1 MNDNADV
8 PNPMLRS
15 HVTDH
20 SFVLT
25 LRKTHIRVLC
35 QIAHGTRS
43 LGQRNFDGV
52 DHFVPAVHG
61 LQRRGLCAHKHH
73 PNFIG
78 KMEGGGPTDLLSNYY
93 RLTRAGWA
101 VFDLLV
107 EAGLAEAIERG
118 SKLRK
123 LVA

>member
-1 MNDNADV
+1 VNDNGEA
-8 PNPMLRS
+8 PNPMLRA

-25 LRKTHIRVLC
+25 LRKTHISTLAS
-35 QIAHGTRS
+35 IAHCDRT
-43 LGQRNFDGV
+43 LGERQVGV
-52 DHFVPAVHG
+52 ADYFVQATHA
-61 LQRRGLCAHKHH
+61 LQRRGLVEHRHQPPFAKSPYPHKL
-73 PNFIG
+73 
-78 KMEGGGPTDLLSNYY
+78 TDYY

-107 EAGLAEAIERG
+107 EAGFAGPIEKN
-118 SKLRK
+118 SSLRK

>member
-1 MNDNADV
+1 MNNNREI
-8 PNPMLRS
+8 PNPMLRA
-15 HVTDH
+15 HVSDH

-25 LRKTHIRVLC
+25 MRKTHIHTLQ
-35 QIAHGTRS
+35 QIAHCSRL
-43 LGQRNFDGV
+43 LGEGRVPGV
-52 DHFVPAVHG
+52 ADFFIAAVNA
-61 LQRRGLCAHKHH
+61 LQRRGLVAHKHH

-78 KMEGGGPTDLLSNYY
+78 KMGGATDEPLTNYY

-107 EAGLAEAIERG
+107 EAGLADEIDRR
-118 SKLRK
+118 SSLRR

>member
-1 MNDNADV
+1 MNDNPEI
-8 PNPMLRS
+8 PNKALRA

-25 LRKTHIRVLC
+25 LRKTHIAVLAE
-35 QIAHGTRS
+35 IAHGIRPERRP
-43 LGQRNFDGV
+43 GFV
-52 DHFVPAVHG
+52 DHFIPAVHG
-61 LQRRGLCAHKHH
+61 VIRRGLLEHRHR

-78 KMEGGGPTDLLSNYY
+78 KTEGKVSEPITNYY

-101 VFDLLV
+101 VFDLMV
-107 EAGLAEAIERG
+107 EAGLAEAIDNKSAKR
-118 SKLRK
+118 R

>member
-1 MNDNADV
+1 MNDNLEV
-8 PNPMLRS
+8 PNPMLRQ

-25 LRKTHIRVLC
+25 LRKTHIATLAM
-35 QIAHGTRS
+35 IAHDNRALGETRIPGTH
-43 LGQRNFDGV
+43 
-52 DHFVPAVHG
+52 DHFVTASHA
-61 LQRRGLCAHKHH
+61 LQRRGLVAHRHNPPFKESKY
-73 PNFIG
+73 PR
-78 KMEGGGPTDLLSNYY
+78 KLSDFY

-107 EAGLAEAIERG
+107 EAGLAEDIDRA

-123 LVA
+123 VIA

>member
-1 MNDNADV
+1 MNDNHDV
-8 PNPMLRS
+8 PNPLLRQ

-25 LRKTHIRVLC
+25 LRKTHIATLAS
-35 QIAHGTRS
+35 IAHCNRKLSERMQTGLADFFITAS
-43 LGQRNFDGV
+43 
-52 DHFVPAVHG
+52 HA
-61 LQRRGLCAHKHH
+61 LQRRGLIAHRHSPPFAESKYPH
-73 PNFIG
+73 
-78 KMEGGGPTDLLSNYY
+78 KLTDYY

-107 EAGLAEAIERG
+107 EAGLVEEIERR
-118 SKLRK
+118 STLRK

>member
-1 MNDNADV
+1 MNDNHGV
-8 PNPMLRS
+8 PNPMLRQ

-25 LRKTHIRVLC
+25 LRKTHIATLAS
-35 QIAHGTRS
+35 IAHCNRKLS
-43 LGQRNFDGV
+43 ERLPGV
-52 DHFVPAVHG
+52 ADYFVAASHA
-61 LQRRGLCAHKHH
+61 LQRRGLLAHKHNPPFAESKYPH
-73 PNFIG
+73 
-78 KMEGGGPTDLLSNYY
+78 KLTDFY

-107 EAGLAEAIERG
+107 EAGLAEELEQR
-118 SKLRK
+118 SLRR

>member
-1 MNDNADV
+1 MNDNGEA
-8 PNPMLRS
+8 PNPMLRA

-25 LRKTHIRVLC
+25 LRKTHISTLAS
-35 QIAHGTRS
+35 IAHCNRKLSERLQT
-43 LGQRNFDGV
+43 GV
-52 DHFVPAVHG
+52 ADYFITASHA
-61 LQRRGLCAHKHH
+61 LQRRGLIEHRHRPPFAESKYPHKL
-73 PNFIG
+73 
-78 KMEGGGPTDLLSNYY
+78 TDFY

-107 EAGLAEAIERG
+107 EAGFAEPIERK
-118 SKLRK
+118 SPLRK